1 VRFKTLTLRHW
12 RSLLGE
18 YRIDF
23 ADGARQGVTV
33 LVGQNGAGKTAL
45 LNAFTWVLFGE
56 TTAGFRKKDDLFNHA
71 ALTRIGAGEEAR
83 MEVCLEF
90 EHEGAH
96 FLVTRYQD
104 AERGTAGGD
113 PTLSEPRFAAT
124 RRHGGTTEPIE
135 QDALHAILPPGLH
148 PFFFFPA
155 ENIGREFDQNDAAA
169 VRASMASAIDVLLGI
184 GRYDRALDVISQALS
199 KHLKAPKGASSSA
212 LEAAEKDMKEAR
224 DRWDQK
230 NKRRKELP
238 DLIKRSEGVEE
249 ALRVQ
254 LEGVSAHRKALD
266 EIRDVRADLSAAQS
280 RSERAREEQET
291 LLNRYA
297 CVIFGHEMYK
307 AATLVLDEAHR
318 KGEIPPKISAGL
330 LRELI
335 EERETCICGHHL
347 GADEKAR
354 LDVLRERT
362 VEDLV
367 VTAASDLRGRLPSL
381 LYHDGK
387 PRDVATADEL
397 LREVGGA
404 AQADSDV
411 RRLTNQE
418 RELLDRQPDLSHA
431 DPEGTMKAWQ
441 DASKTAMRL
450 KGELDTVTDELPALE
465 RQKKDA
471 ERKHQDQLKKSES
484 TATVGRAREFMS
496 NVETTLGQIQ
506 GIIRRS
512 ARQDVERAMNLFFQ
526 PLLLKQYR
534 IELTEQFKYQVVDE
548 SNGREVG
555 ASSSEVALATF
566 AFVGGL
572 ASLMPA
578 YANIESLIPR
588 GDGKSPGG
596 LTPDLSRAYPVVLD
610 APYSPFGQEYSERF
624 SEKLP
629 DLLPQSV
636 IIVREDQVRF
646 LEPMLR
652 GRRVGKAYLLR
663 MHSGKE
669 DAKTIQW
676 LGTSV
681 DYVVNTKDQ
690 EPPHSELAPLHLE

>member
-1 VRFKTLTLRHW
+1 MRFKALTLRNW

-23 ADGARQGVTV
+23 ADSARQGVTV
-33 LVGQNGAGKTAL
+33 LVGQNGAGKTAP

-71 ALTRIGAGEEAR
+71 ALALLGSGEASR

-90 EHEGAH
+90 EHDGAH
-96 FLVTRYQD
+96 FVVRRYQE
-104 AERGTAGGD
+104 AERGTGGGD
-113 PTLSEPRFAAT
+113 PAVTEAKFAAT
-124 RRHGGTTEPIE
+124 RRRSGTTEPIE
-135 QDALHAILPPGLH
+135 QDTLNAILPPGLH

-155 ENIGREFDQNDAAA
+155 ENIGREFDQDDAAA

-184 GRYDRALDVISQALS
+184 DRYDKALDVISQALS
-199 KHLKAPKGASSSA
+199 KHLRAPKGASSSA
-212 LEAAEKDMKEAR
+212 LETAEKEMKEAR

-238 DLIKRSEGVEE
+238 ESIKSAEGIEQTVRIQLDGMSAYRDALHEVNEVHSGLRS
-249 ALRVQ
+249 
-254 LEGVSAHRKALD
+254 
-266 EIRDVRADLSAAQS
+266 AQD
-280 RSERAREEQET
+280 RSERAREEQEH

-297 CVIFGHEMYK
+297 CVIFGHEVFT
-307 AATLVLDEAHR
+307 AAALVLDEAHR
-318 KGEIPPKISAGL
+318 NGEIPPKISAGL

-347 GADEKAR
+347 GAAEKAR

-362 VEDLV
+362 VEDLI

-381 LYHDGK
+381 LLHDGK
-387 PRDVATADEL
+387 QRDAAAAEEL
-397 LREVGGA
+397 LREVSDA

-418 RELLDRQPDLSHA
+418 RELLDRKPEHSHA
-431 DPEGTMKAWQ
+431 DPEGTMRAWQ
-441 DASKTAMRL
+441 DAVKTTMRL
-450 KGELDTVTDELPALE
+450 KGELETVSQDLPGVE

-484 TATVGRAREFMS
+484 TATVGRAREFLS
-496 NVETTLGQIQ
+496 NVESTLGQIQ

-512 ARQDVERAMNLFFQ
+512 ARQDVERAMNLFFR
-526 PLLLKQYR
+526 PLLLKEYR
-534 IELTEQFKYQVVDE
+534 IELTEQFKYQVMDE
-548 SNGREVG
+548 SNDREVG

-566 AFVGGL
+566 AFVGAL

-624 SEKLP
+624 SERLP
-629 DLLPQSV
+629 DLLPQSI
-636 IIVREDQVRF
+636 IIVREDQVKF

-652 GRRVGKAYLLR
+652 ARRVGRAYLLR

-676 LGTSV
+676 LGEAV

-690 EPPHSELAPLHLE
+690 EPPHSEIAPLHLE